1 MKLWKDAGDAAI
13 MFGIQT
19 LNYGMMV
26 VNYRAVAQANY
37 FWSAL
42 SDFLLATFSF
52 FVIKKI
58 AKSDDSW
65 HLWFGYAMGGVA
77 GSLLGI
83 EVSLL
88 IHGH

>member
-1 MKLWKDAGDAAI
+1 MKTWKNIGDAAI

-52 FVIKKI
+52 FVIVNSYI
-58 AKSDDSW
+58 QIICSRSVSALRSTCRS
-65 HLWFGYAMGGVA
+65 LW
-77 GSLLGI
+77 
-83 EVSLL
+83 
-88 IHGH
+88 